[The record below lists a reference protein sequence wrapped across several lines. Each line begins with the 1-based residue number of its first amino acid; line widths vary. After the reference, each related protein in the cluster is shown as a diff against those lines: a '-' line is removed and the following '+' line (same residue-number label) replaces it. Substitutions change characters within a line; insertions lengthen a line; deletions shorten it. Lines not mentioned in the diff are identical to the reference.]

1 MSRADPNSD
10 AKMAML
16 DSGSVRRLS
25 GTVRVPGDK
34 SISHRALIVSALAVG
49 ESRIDG
55 LLEGE
60 DVLATA
66 EALRALGARV
76 ERTGVGQWSVQGA
89 GIGGLVEPDTVLD
102 LGNSGTAARLLLG
115 VLGTHPVT
123 AIVTGDASLRTRP
136 MGRVAEPL
144 RAMGAVIAARE
155 GDLLPLTVSGAADP
169 VPIEYALPVPSAQ
182 VKSAILLA
190 ALNTPGETT
199 VIEPRPTRDHSELM
213 LRQFGVDIAVAETGS
228 GRAITLRGQPEIV
241 GRAVSVPGDPSSA
254 AFPGIAALL
263 VPGSRVEIPG
273 VGLNPTRTGLFDCL
287 AEMGAAVAIERGG
300 ASDAEPVGD
309 LTFSHQGEGRLRA
322 IEVPADRAPRMI
334 DEYPILAVAA
344 AFAEGTTRMHGLG
357 ELRVK
362 ESDRLAAIAGG
373 LRAAGVGAAIEGD
386 TLIVEGL
393 SGRPA
398 GGAVIDAAHDHRIAM
413 AFLVLGLACERP
425 IRVVGTE
432 TIDTSFPGFAAAM
445 NGLGA
450 AIEPAEEADA

>member
-1 MSRADPNSD
+1 
-10 AKMAML
+10 MAML
-16 DSGSVRRLS
+16 DSGSAGCLS

-66 EALRALGARV
+66 AALRALGASI
-76 ERTGVGQWSVQGA
+76 ERTGAGEWSVHGT
-89 GIGGLVEPDTVLD
+89 GIGGLAEPDTVLD

-115 VLGTHPVT
+115 VLGTHPLT
-123 AIVTGDASLRTRP
+123 ATMTGDASLRTRP

-144 RAMGAVIAARE
+144 RAMGAVVAARE
-155 GDLLPLTVSGAADP
+155 GDLLPLTVTGARDP
-169 VPIEYALPVPSAQ
+169 VPIEYALPVASAQ

-199 VIEPRPTRDHSELM
+199 VIEPRRTRDHSELM
-213 LRQFGVDIAVAETGS
+213 LRRYGVEIAVAEKDV
-228 GRAITLRGQPEIV
+228 GRAITLRGQPEIS

-254 AFPGIAALL
+254 AFPGVAALL
-263 VPGSRVEIPG
+263 VPGSRVHIPE

-287 AEMGAAVAIERGG
+287 DEMGAEVAVERAGT
-300 ASDAEPVGD
+300 AEAEPVGG
-309 LTFSHQGEGRLRA
+309 LTFSHAGKARLRA
-322 IEVPADRAPRMI
+322 IDVPAGRAPRMI

-362 ESDRLAAIAGG
+362 ESDRLAAIADG

-386 TLIVEGL
+386 TLIVEGCV
-393 SGRPA
+393 GRPP
-398 GGAVIDAAHDHRIAM
+398 GGATIDAAHDHRIAM

-425 IRVVGTE
+425 IAVVGTE
-432 TIDTSFPGFAAAM
+432 TIDTSFPDFAAAM

-450 AIEPAEEADA
+450 AIAPLEDADG

>member
-1 MSRADPNSD
+1 
-10 AKMAML
+10 MAIL
-16 DSGSVRRLS
+16 DSGSAGCLS

-66 EALRALGARV
+66 AALRALGASV
-76 ERTGVGQWSVQGA
+76 ERMSAGAWSVHGT
-89 GIGGLVEPDTVLD
+89 GIGGLAEPDTVLD

-115 VLGTHPVT
+115 VLGTHPLT
-123 AIVTGDASLRTRP
+123 ATMTGDASLRTRP

-144 RAMGAVIAARE
+144 RAMGAAVSARE
-155 GDLLPLTVSGAADP
+155 GDLMPLTVTGARDP
-169 VPIEYALPVPSAQ
+169 VPIEYALPVASAQ

-190 ALNTPGETT
+190 ALNAPGETT
-199 VIEPRPTRDHSELM
+199 VIEPRRTRDHSELM
-213 LRQFGVDIAVAETGS
+213 LRRFGVDIAVADRDG
-228 GRAITLRGQPEIV
+228 GRAIVVRGQPEIS
-241 GRAVSVPGDPSSA
+241 GRTVSVPGDPSSA

-263 VPGSRVEIPG
+263 IPGSQVHIPG

-287 AEMGAAVAIERGG
+287 AEMGAAVAVER
-300 ASDAEPVGD
+300 AETAEPEPVGD
-309 LTFSHQGEGRLRA
+309 LTFSHPGEAGLRA

-373 LRAAGVGAAIEGD
+373 LREAGVGAAVEGD
-386 TLIVEGL
+386 TLIVEG
-393 SGRPA
+393 SGGRPP
-398 GGAVIDAAHDHRIAM
+398 GGVAIDAAHDHRIAM
-413 AFLVLGLACERP
+413 AFLVLGLACKRP

-450 AIEPAEEADA
+450 AIAPVEDSDA

>member
-1 MSRADPNSD
+1 
-10 AKMAML
+10 MAML
-16 DSGSVRRLS
+16 DSGSAGCLS

-66 EALRALGARV
+66 AALRALGASI
-76 ERTGVGQWSVQGA
+76 ERTGAGEWSVHGT
-89 GIGGLVEPDTVLD
+89 GIGGLAEPDTVLD

-115 VLGTHPVT
+115 VLGTHPLT
-123 AIVTGDASLRTRP
+123 ATMTGDASLRTRP

-144 RAMGAVIAARE
+144 RAMGAVVAARE
-155 GDLLPLTVSGAADP
+155 DDLLPLTVTGARDP
-169 VPIEYALPVPSAQ
+169 VPIEYALPVASAQ

-199 VIEPRPTRDHSELM
+199 VIEPRRTRDHSELM
-213 LRQFGVDIAVAETGS
+213 LRRYGVEIAVAEKDG
-228 GRAITLRGQPEIV
+228 GRAITLRGQPEIS

-263 VPGSRVEIPG
+263 VPGSRVHIPE

-287 AEMGAAVAIERGG
+287 DEMGAAVAVERAGT
-300 ASDAEPVGD
+300 AEAEPVGG
-309 LTFSHQGEGRLRA
+309 LTFSHAGKARLRA
-322 IEVPADRAPRMI
+322 IDVPAGRAPRMI

-362 ESDRLAAIAGG
+362 ESDRLAAIADG

-386 TLIVEGL
+386 TLIVEGCA
-393 SGRPA
+393 GRPP
-398 GGAVIDAAHDHRIAM
+398 GGATIDAAHDHRIAM

-425 IRVVGTE
+425 IAVAGTE

-450 AIEPAEEADA
+450 AIAPLDDADG

>member
-1 MSRADPNSD
+1 
-10 AKMAML
+10 MAML
-16 DSGSVRRLS
+16 DSGSAGCLS

-66 EALRALGARV
+66 AALRALGASI
-76 ERTGVGQWSVQGA
+76 ERTGAGEWSVHGT
-89 GIGGLVEPDTVLD
+89 GIGGLAEPDTVLD

-115 VLGTHPVT
+115 VLGTHPLT
-123 AIVTGDASLRTRP
+123 ATMTGDASLRTRP

-144 RAMGAVIAARE
+144 RAMGAVVAARE
-155 GDLLPLTVSGAADP
+155 GDLLPLTVTGAGDP
-169 VPIEYALPVPSAQ
+169 VPIEYALPVASAQ

-199 VIEPRPTRDHSELM
+199 VIEPRRTRDHSELM
-213 LRQFGVDIAVAETGS
+213 LRRYGVEIAVAEKDG
-228 GRAITLRGQPEIV
+228 GRAITLRGQPEIS

-254 AFPGIAALL
+254 AFPGVAALL
-263 VPGSRVEIPG
+263 VPGSRVHIPE

-287 AEMGAAVAIERGG
+287 DEMGAAVAVERAGT
-300 ASDAEPVGD
+300 AEAEPVGG
-309 LTFSHQGEGRLRA
+309 LTFSHAGKARLRA
-322 IEVPADRAPRMI
+322 IDVPAGRAPRMI

-362 ESDRLAAIAGG
+362 ESDRLAAIADG
-373 LRAAGVGAAIEGD
+373 LCAAGVGAAIEGD
-386 TLIVEGL
+386 TLIVEGCV
-393 SGRPA
+393 GRPP
-398 GGAVIDAAHDHRIAM
+398 GGATIDAAHDHRIAM

-425 IRVVGTE
+425 IAVVGTE

-450 AIEPAEEADA
+450 AIAPLDDADG

>member
-1 MSRADPNSD
+1 
-10 AKMAML
+10 MAML
-16 DSGSVRRLS
+16 DSGSAAKLS

-66 EALRALGARV
+66 AALRALGASVQRI
-76 ERTGVGQWSVQGA
+76 GAGSWSVHGA
-89 GIGGLVEPDTVLD
+89 GIGGLAEPDTVLD

-123 AIVTGDASLRTRP
+123 AFLTGDASLRSRP

-144 RAMGAVIAARE
+144 RRMGAAVSARE
-155 GDLLPLTVSGAADP
+155 GDLLPLMVTGARDP

-182 VKSAILLA
+182 VKSAVLLA

-199 VIEPRPTRDHSELM
+199 VVESRPTRDHSELM
-213 LRQFGVDIAVAETGS
+213 LRDFGVDIAVSESAA
-228 GRAITLRGQPEIV
+228 GRAITLRGQPEIE

-254 AFPGIAALL
+254 AFPGVAALL
-263 VPGSRVEIPG
+263 VPGSEVEIPD
-273 VGLNPTRTGLFDCL
+273 VGLNPTRTGLLDCL
-287 AEMGAAVAIERGG
+287 GEMGAEVAVARGAPSRG
-300 ASDAEPVGD
+300 EPVGG
-309 LTFSHQGEGRLRA
+309 LTFRHPGPNRLRA
-322 IEVPADRAPRMI
+322 IEVPAERAPRMI

-373 LRAAGVGAAIEGD
+373 LQAAGIAAAIDGD
-386 TLIVEGL
+386 TLIVEGVP
-393 SGRPA
+393 GRPA
-398 GGAVIDAAHDHRIAM
+398 GGTVVDAGHDHRIAM

-425 IRVVGTE
+425 IGVQGSE

-445 NGLGA
+445 NRLGA
-450 AIEPAEEADA
+450 EIEAADGPDG

>member
-1 MSRADPNSD
+1 
-10 AKMAML
+10 MAIL
-16 DSGSVRRLS
+16 DSGSAGCLS

-66 EALRALGARV
+66 AALRALGASI
-76 ERTGVGQWSVQGA
+76 ERTGGGEWSVHGT
-89 GIGGLVEPDTVLD
+89 GIGGLAEPDTILD

-115 VLGTHPVT
+115 VLSTHPLT
-123 AIVTGDASLRTRP
+123 ATMTGDASLRTRP

-144 RAMGAVIAARE
+144 RAMGAVVAARD
-155 GDLLPLTVSGAADP
+155 GDLLPLTVTGARDP
-169 VPIEYALPVPSAQ
+169 VPIEYALPVASAQ

-199 VIEPRPTRDHSELM
+199 VIEPRRTRDHSELM
-213 LRQFGVDIAVAETGS
+213 LRRFGVDISVAEKGG
-228 GRAITLRGQPEIV
+228 GRAITLHGQPEIS

-254 AFPGIAALL
+254 AFPGVAALL
-263 VPGSRVEIPG
+263 VPGSRVHIPG

-287 AEMGAAVAIERGG
+287 AEMGAAVAVER
-300 ASDAEPVGD
+300 AETEEAEPVGD
-309 LTFSHQGEGRLRA
+309 LTFSHPGEAGLRA
-322 IEVPADRAPRMI
+322 IDVPADRAPSMI

-344 AFAEGTTRMHGLG
+344 ALAQGTTRMHGLG

-362 ESDRLAAIAGG
+362 ESDRLAAIAHG

-386 TLIVEGL
+386 TLIVEG
-393 SGRPA
+393 SGRRPA
-398 GGAVIDAAHDHRIAM
+398 GGAAIDAAHDHRIAM
-413 AFLVLGLACERP
+413 AFLVLGLASERP
-425 IRVVGTE
+425 IEVIGTE
-432 TIDTSFPGFAAAM
+432 TIGTSFPGFAEAM

-450 AIEPAEEADA
+450 AIAPVEDTDA

>member
-1 MSRADPNSD
+1 
-10 AKMAML
+10 MAML
-16 DSGSVRRLS
+16 DSGSAGCLS

-66 EALRALGARV
+66 AALRALGASI
-76 ERTGVGQWSVQGA
+76 ERTGAGEWSVHGT
-89 GIGGLVEPDTVLD
+89 GIGGLAEPDTVLD

-115 VLGTHPVT
+115 VLGTHPLT
-123 AIVTGDASLRTRP
+123 ATMTGDASLRTRP

-144 RAMGAVIAARE
+144 RAMGAVVAARE
-155 GDLLPLTVSGAADP
+155 GDLLPLTVTGAGDP
-169 VPIEYALPVPSAQ
+169 VPIEYALPVASAQ

-199 VIEPRPTRDHSELM
+199 VIEPRRTRDHSELM
-213 LRQFGVDIAVAETGS
+213 LRRYGVEIAVAEKDG
-228 GRAITLRGQPEIV
+228 GRAITLRGQPEIS

-254 AFPGIAALL
+254 AFPGVAALL
-263 VPGSRVEIPG
+263 VPGSRVHIPE

-287 AEMGAAVAIERGG
+287 DEMGAEVAVERAGT
-300 ASDAEPVGD
+300 AEAEPVGG
-309 LTFSHQGEGRLRA
+309 LTFSHAGKARLRA
-322 IEVPADRAPRMI
+322 IDVPAGRAPRMI

-362 ESDRLAAIAGG
+362 ESDRLAAIADG
-373 LRAAGVGAAIEGD
+373 LCAAGVGAAIEGD
-386 TLIVEGL
+386 TLIVEGCV
-393 SGRPA
+393 GRPP
-398 GGAVIDAAHDHRIAM
+398 GGATIDAAHDHRIAM

-425 IRVVGTE
+425 IAVVGTE

-450 AIEPAEEADA
+450 AIAPLDDADG

>member
-1 MSRADPNSD
+1 
-10 AKMAML
+10 MAIL
-16 DSGSVRRLS
+16 DSGSAGCLS
-25 GTVRVPGDK
+25 GTARVPGDK

-55 LLEGE
+55 LLEGA

-66 EALRALGARV
+66 AALRALGASI
-76 ERTGVGQWSVQGA
+76 ERTDAGAWSVHGT
-89 GIGGLVEPDTVLD
+89 GIGGLAEPDTVLD

-115 VLGTHPVT
+115 VLGTHPLT
-123 AIVTGDASLRTRP
+123 ATMTGDASLRTRP

-144 RAMGAVIAARE
+144 RAMGAVVSARE
-155 GDLLPLTVSGAADP
+155 GGLMPLTVTGARDP
-169 VPIEYALPVPSAQ
+169 VPIEYALPVASAQ

-199 VIEPRPTRDHSELM
+199 VIEPRRTRDHSELM
-213 LRQFGVDIAVAETGS
+213 LRRFGVDIAVAERDG
-228 GRAITLRGQPEIV
+228 GRAIAVRGQPEIS
-241 GRAVSVPGDPSSA
+241 GRAVPVPGDPSSA

-263 VPGSRVEIPG
+263 IPGSQVHIPG

-287 AEMGAAVAIERGG
+287 AEMGAAVAVER
-300 ASDAEPVGD
+300 AETAEAEPVGD
-309 LTFSHQGEGRLRA
+309 LTFSQPGKAGLRA

-386 TLIVEGL
+386 TLIVEG
-393 SGRPA
+393 SGGRPA
-398 GGAVIDAAHDHRIAM
+398 GGVAIDAAHDHRIAM

-450 AIEPAEEADA
+450 AIAPVEDADA

>member
-1 MSRADPNSD
+1 
-10 AKMAML
+10 MAML
-16 DSGSVRRLS
+16 DSGSAGCLS

-66 EALRALGARV
+66 AALRALGASI
-76 ERTGVGQWSVQGA
+76 ERTGAGEWSVHGT
-89 GIGGLVEPDTVLD
+89 GIGGLAEPDTVLD

-115 VLGTHPVT
+115 VLGTHPLT
-123 AIVTGDASLRTRP
+123 ATMTGDASLRTRP

-144 RAMGAVIAARE
+144 RAMGAVVAARE
-155 GDLLPLTVSGAADP
+155 GDLLPLTVTGARDP
-169 VPIEYALPVPSAQ
+169 VPIEYALPVASAQ

-199 VIEPRPTRDHSELM
+199 VIEPRRTRDHSELM
-213 LRQFGVDIAVAETGS
+213 LRRYGVEIAVTEKDG
-228 GRAITLRGQPEIV
+228 GRAITLRGQPEIS

-254 AFPGIAALL
+254 AFPGVAALL
-263 VPGSRVEIPG
+263 VPGSRVHIPE

-287 AEMGAAVAIERGG
+287 DEMGAEVAVERAGT
-300 ASDAEPVGD
+300 AEAEPVGG
-309 LTFSHQGEGRLRA
+309 LTLSHAGKVRLRA
-322 IEVPADRAPRMI
+322 IDVPAGRAPRMI

-362 ESDRLAAIAGG
+362 ESDRLAAIADG

-386 TLIVEGL
+386 TLIVEGCA
-393 SGRPA
+393 GRPP
-398 GGAVIDAAHDHRIAM
+398 GGATIDAAHDHRIAM

-425 IRVVGTE
+425 IAVAGTE

-450 AIEPAEEADA
+450 AIAPLDDADG

>member
-1 MSRADPNSD
+1 
-10 AKMAML
+10 MAML
-16 DSGSVRRLS
+16 DSGSAGCLS

-66 EALRALGARV
+66 AALRALGASI
-76 ERTGVGQWSVQGA
+76 ERTGAGEWSVHGT
-89 GIGGLVEPDTVLD
+89 GIGGLAEPDTVLD

-115 VLGTHPVT
+115 VLGTHPLT
-123 AIVTGDASLRTRP
+123 ATMTGDASLRTRP

-144 RAMGAVIAARE
+144 RAMGAVVAARE
-155 GDLLPLTVSGAADP
+155 DDLLPLTVTGARDP
-169 VPIEYALPVPSAQ
+169 VPIEYALPVASAQ

-199 VIEPRPTRDHSELM
+199 VIEPRRTRDHSELM
-213 LRQFGVDIAVAETGS
+213 LRRYGVEIAVAEKDG
-228 GRAITLRGQPEIV
+228 GRAITLRGQPEIS

-254 AFPGIAALL
+254 AFPGVAALL
-263 VPGSRVEIPG
+263 VPGSRVHIPE

-287 AEMGAAVAIERGG
+287 DEMGAAVAVERAGT
-300 ASDAEPVGD
+300 AEAEPVGG
-309 LTFSHQGEGRLRA
+309 LTFSHAGKARLRA
-322 IEVPADRAPRMI
+322 IDVPAGRAPRMI

-362 ESDRLAAIAGG
+362 ESDRLAAIADG

-386 TLIVEGL
+386 TLIVEGCA
-393 SGRPA
+393 GRPP
-398 GGAVIDAAHDHRIAM
+398 GGATIDAAHDHRIAM

-425 IRVVGTE
+425 IAVVGTE

-450 AIEPAEEADA
+450 AIAPLDDADG

>member
-1 MSRADPNSD
+1 
-10 AKMAML
+10 MAML
-16 DSGSVRRLS
+16 DSGSAGCLS

-66 EALRALGARV
+66 AALRALGASI
-76 ERTGVGQWSVQGA
+76 ERTGAGEWSVHGT
-89 GIGGLVEPDTVLD
+89 GIGGLAEPDTVLD

-115 VLGTHPVT
+115 VLGTHPLT
-123 AIVTGDASLRTRP
+123 ATMTGDASLRTRP

-144 RAMGAVIAARE
+144 RAMGAVVAARE
-155 GDLLPLTVSGAADP
+155 GDLLPLTVTGARDP
-169 VPIEYALPVPSAQ
+169 VPIEYALPVASAQ

-199 VIEPRPTRDHSELM
+199 VIEPRRTRDHSELM
-213 LRQFGVDIAVAETGS
+213 LRRYGVEIAVAEKDG
-228 GRAITLRGQPEIV
+228 GRAITLRGQPEIS

-254 AFPGIAALL
+254 AFPGVAALL
-263 VPGSRVEIPG
+263 VPGSRVHIPE

-287 AEMGAAVAIERGG
+287 DEMGAEVAVERAGT
-300 ASDAEPVGD
+300 AEAEPVGG
-309 LTFSHQGEGRLRA
+309 LTFSHVGKARLRA
-322 IEVPADRAPRMI
+322 IDVPAGRAPRMI

-362 ESDRLAAIAGG
+362 ESDRLAAIADG

-386 TLIVEGL
+386 TLIVEGCV
-393 SGRPA
+393 GRPP
-398 GGAVIDAAHDHRIAM
+398 GGATIDAAHDHRIAM

-425 IRVVGTE
+425 IAVAGTE

-450 AIEPAEEADA
+450 AIAPLDDADG

>member
-1 MSRADPNSD
+1 
-10 AKMAML
+10 MAML
-16 DSGSVRRLS
+16 DSGSAGCLS

-66 EALRALGARV
+66 AALRALGASI
-76 ERTGVGQWSVQGA
+76 ERTGAGEWSVHGT
-89 GIGGLVEPDTVLD
+89 GIGGLAEPDTVLD

-115 VLGTHPVT
+115 VLGTHPLT
-123 AIVTGDASLRTRP
+123 ATMTGDASLRTRP

-144 RAMGAVIAARE
+144 RAMGAVVAARE
-155 GDLLPLTVSGAADP
+155 DDLLPLTVTGARDP
-169 VPIEYALPVPSAQ
+169 VPIEYALPVASAQ

-199 VIEPRPTRDHSELM
+199 VIEPRRTRDHSELM
-213 LRQFGVDIAVAETGS
+213 LRRYGVEIAVAEKDG
-228 GRAITLRGQPEIV
+228 GRAITLRGQPEIS

-263 VPGSRVEIPG
+263 VPGSRVHIPE

-287 AEMGAAVAIERGG
+287 DEMGAAVAVERAGT
-300 ASDAEPVGD
+300 AEAEPVGG
-309 LTFSHQGEGRLRA
+309 LTFSHAGKARLRA
-322 IEVPADRAPRMI
+322 IDVPAGRAPRMI

-362 ESDRLAAIAGG
+362 ESDRLAAIADG
-373 LRAAGVGAAIEGD
+373 LCAAGVGAAIEGD
-386 TLIVEGL
+386 TLIVEGCG
-393 SGRPA
+393 GRPP
-398 GGAVIDAAHDHRIAM
+398 GGATIDAAHDHRIAM

-425 IRVVGTE
+425 IAVAGTE

-450 AIEPAEEADA
+450 AIAPLDDADG

>member
-1 MSRADPNSD
+1 
-10 AKMAML
+10 MAML
-16 DSGSVRRLS
+16 DSGSAGCLS

-66 EALRALGARV
+66 AALRALGASI
-76 ERTGVGQWSVQGA
+76 ERTGAGEWSVHGT
-89 GIGGLVEPDTVLD
+89 GIGGLAEPDTILD

-115 VLGTHPVT
+115 VLGTHPLT
-123 AIVTGDASLRTRP
+123 ATMTGDASLRTRP

-144 RAMGAVIAARE
+144 RAMGAVVAARE
-155 GDLLPLTVSGAADP
+155 DDLLPLTVTGARDP
-169 VPIEYALPVPSAQ
+169 VPIEYALPVASAQ

-199 VIEPRPTRDHSELM
+199 VIEPRRTRDHSELM
-213 LRQFGVDIAVAETGS
+213 LRRYGVEIAVAEKDG
-228 GRAITLRGQPEIV
+228 GRAITLRGQPEIS

-254 AFPGIAALL
+254 AFPGVAALL
-263 VPGSRVEIPG
+263 VPGSRVHIPE

-287 AEMGAAVAIERGG
+287 DEMGAAVAVERAGT
-300 ASDAEPVGD
+300 AEAEPVGG
-309 LTFSHQGEGRLRA
+309 LTFSHAGDARLRA
-322 IEVPADRAPRMI
+322 IDVPAGRAPRMI

-362 ESDRLAAIAGG
+362 ESDRLAAIADG

-386 TLIVEGL
+386 TLIVEGCG
-393 SGRPA
+393 GRPP
-398 GGAVIDAAHDHRIAM
+398 GGATIDAAHDHRIAM

-425 IRVVGTE
+425 IAVAGTE

-450 AIEPAEEADA
+450 AIAPLDDADG

>member
-1 MSRADPNSD
+1 
-10 AKMAML
+10 MAML
-16 DSGSVRRLS
+16 DSGSAGCLS

-66 EALRALGARV
+66 AALRALGASI
-76 ERTGVGQWSVQGA
+76 ERTGAGEWSVHGT
-89 GIGGLVEPDTVLD
+89 GIGGLAEPDTVLD

-115 VLGTHPVT
+115 VLGTHPLT
-123 AIVTGDASLRTRP
+123 ATMTGDASLRTRP

-144 RAMGAVIAARE
+144 RAMGAVVAARE
-155 GDLLPLTVSGAADP
+155 DDLLPLTVTGARDP
-169 VPIEYALPVPSAQ
+169 VPIEYALPVASAQ

-199 VIEPRPTRDHSELM
+199 VIEPRRTRDHSELM
-213 LRQFGVDIAVAETGS
+213 LRRYGVEIAVAEKDG
-228 GRAITLRGQPEIV
+228 GRAITLRGQPEIS

-254 AFPGIAALL
+254 AFPGVAALL
-263 VPGSRVEIPG
+263 VPGSRVHIPE

-287 AEMGAAVAIERGG
+287 DEMGAEVAVERAGT
-300 ASDAEPVGD
+300 AEAEPVGG
-309 LTFSHQGEGRLRA
+309 LTFSHAGKARLRA
-322 IEVPADRAPRMI
+322 IDVPAGRAPRMI

-362 ESDRLAAIAGG
+362 ESDRLAAIADG

-386 TLIVEGL
+386 TLIVEGCV
-393 SGRPA
+393 GRPP
-398 GGAVIDAAHDHRIAM
+398 GGATIDAAHDHRIAM

-425 IRVVGTE
+425 IAVAGTE

-450 AIEPAEEADA
+450 AIAPLEDADG

>member
-1 MSRADPNSD
+1 
-10 AKMAML
+10 MAML
-16 DSGSVRRLS
+16 DSGSAGCLS

-66 EALRALGARV
+66 AALRALGASI
-76 ERTGVGQWSVQGA
+76 ERTGAGEWSVHGT
-89 GIGGLVEPDTVLD
+89 GIGGLAEPDTVLD

-115 VLGTHPVT
+115 VLGTHPLT
-123 AIVTGDASLRTRP
+123 ATMTGDASLRTRP

-144 RAMGAVIAARE
+144 RAMGAVVAARE
-155 GDLLPLTVSGAADP
+155 DDLLPLTVTGARDP
-169 VPIEYALPVPSAQ
+169 VPIEYALPVASAQ

-199 VIEPRPTRDHSELM
+199 VIEPRRTRDHSELM
-213 LRQFGVDIAVAETGS
+213 LRRYGVEIAVAEKDG
-228 GRAITLRGQPEIV
+228 GRAITLRGQPEIS

-254 AFPGIAALL
+254 AFPGVAALL
-263 VPGSRVEIPG
+263 VPGSRVHIPE

-287 AEMGAAVAIERGG
+287 DEMGAEVAVERAGT
-300 ASDAEPVGD
+300 AEAEPVGG
-309 LTFSHQGEGRLRA
+309 LTFSHAGKAALRA
-322 IEVPADRAPRMI
+322 IDVPAGRAPRMI

-362 ESDRLAAIAGG
+362 ESDRLAAIADG

-386 TLIVEGL
+386 TLIVEGCA
-393 SGRPA
+393 GRPP
-398 GGAVIDAAHDHRIAM
+398 GGATIDAAHDHRIAM

-425 IRVVGTE
+425 IAVVGTE

-450 AIEPAEEADA
+450 AIAPLDDADG

>member
-1 MSRADPNSD
+1 
-10 AKMAML
+10 MAML
-16 DSGSVRRLS
+16 DSGSAGCLS

-66 EALRALGARV
+66 AALRALGASI
-76 ERTGVGQWSVQGA
+76 ERTGAGEWSVHGT
-89 GIGGLVEPDTVLD
+89 GIGGLAEPDTVLD

-115 VLGTHPVT
+115 VLGTHPLT
-123 AIVTGDASLRTRP
+123 ATMTGDASLRTRP

-144 RAMGAVIAARE
+144 RAMGAVVAARE
-155 GDLLPLTVSGAADP
+155 DDLLPLTVTGARDP
-169 VPIEYALPVPSAQ
+169 VPIEYALPVASAQ

-199 VIEPRPTRDHSELM
+199 VIEPRRTRDHSELM
-213 LRQFGVDIAVAETGS
+213 LRRYGVEIAVAEKDG
-228 GRAITLRGQPEIV
+228 GRAITLRGQPEIS

-263 VPGSRVEIPG
+263 VPGSRVHIPE

-287 AEMGAAVAIERGG
+287 DEMGAEVAVERAGT
-300 ASDAEPVGD
+300 AEAEPVGG
-309 LTFSHQGEGRLRA
+309 LTFSHAGKARLRA
-322 IEVPADRAPRMI
+322 IDVPAGRAPRMI

-362 ESDRLAAIAGG
+362 ESDRLAAIADG
-373 LRAAGVGAAIEGD
+373 LGAAGVGAAIKGD
-386 TLIVEGL
+386 TLIVEGCA
-393 SGRPA
+393 GRPP
-398 GGAVIDAAHDHRIAM
+398 GGATIDAAHDHRIAM

-425 IRVVGTE
+425 IAVVGTE

-450 AIEPAEEADA
+450 AIAPLDDADG

>member
-1 MSRADPNSD
+1 
-10 AKMAML
+10 MAIL
-16 DSGSVRRLS
+16 DSGSAAGLS
-25 GTVRVPGDK
+25 GTLRVPGDK

-66 EALRALGARV
+66 AALRALGASV
-76 ERTGVGQWSVQGA
+76 ERIGPGGWSVHGT
-89 GIGGLVEPDTVLD
+89 GIGGLAEPDTVLD

-123 AIVTGDASLRTRP
+123 AFLTGDASLRSRP

-144 RAMGAVIAARE
+144 RRMGAAISARE
-155 GDLLPLTVSGAADP
+155 GDLLPLMVTGARDA
-169 VPIEYALPVPSAQ
+169 VPIEYALPVASAQ

-199 VIEPRPTRDHSELM
+199 VVETRPTRDHSELM
-213 LRQFGVDIAVAETGS
+213 LGHFGVDIAISDADGR
-228 GRAITLRGQPEIV
+228 RAITLRGQPEIG

-254 AFPGIAALL
+254 AFPGVAALL
-263 VPGSRVEIPG
+263 VPGSQVEIPG

-287 AEMGAAVAIERGG
+287 DEMGADIAVAHTAAAGG
-300 ASDAEPVGD
+300 EPVGS
-309 LTFSHQGEGRLRA
+309 LVFSHPGPGRLRA
-322 IEVPADRAPRMI
+322 IEVPAERAPRMI

-373 LRAAGVGAAIEGD
+373 LRAAGVAAAIAGD
-386 TLIVEGL
+386 TLIVEGV

-398 GGAVIDAAHDHRIAM
+398 GGALVDAGHDHRIAM

-425 IRVVGTE
+425 IEVAGSE

-450 AIEPAEEADA
+450 AIAAVDEPGG

>member
-1 MSRADPNSD
+1 
-10 AKMAML
+10 MAIL
-16 DSGSVRRLS
+16 DSGSAGCLS
-25 GTVRVPGDK
+25 GTARVPGDK

-55 LLEGE
+55 LLEGA

-66 EALRALGARV
+66 AALRALGASI
-76 ERTGVGQWSVQGA
+76 ERTDAGAWSVHGT
-89 GIGGLVEPDTVLD
+89 GIGGLAEPDTVLD

-115 VLGTHPVT
+115 VLGTHPLT
-123 AIVTGDASLRTRP
+123 ATMTGDASLRTRP

-144 RAMGAVIAARE
+144 RAMGAVVSARE
-155 GDLLPLTVSGAADP
+155 GGLMPLTVTGARDP
-169 VPIEYALPVPSAQ
+169 VPIEYALPVASAQ

-199 VIEPRPTRDHSELM
+199 VIEPRRTRDHSELM
-213 LRQFGVDIAVAETGS
+213 LRRFGVDIAVAERDG
-228 GRAITLRGQPEIV
+228 GRAIAVRGQPEIS
-241 GRAVSVPGDPSSA
+241 GRAVPVPGDPSSA

-263 VPGSRVEIPG
+263 IPGSQVHIPG

-287 AEMGAAVAIERGG
+287 AEMGAAVAVER
-300 ASDAEPVGD
+300 AETAEAEPVGD
-309 LTFSHQGEGRLRA
+309 LTFSQPGKAGLRA

-386 TLIVEGL
+386 TLIVEG
-393 SGRPA
+393 SGGRPA
-398 GGAVIDAAHDHRIAM
+398 GGVAIDAAHDHRIAM

-432 TIDTSFPGFAAAM
+432 TIDTSFPGFAATM

-450 AIEPAEEADA
+450 AIAPVEDADA